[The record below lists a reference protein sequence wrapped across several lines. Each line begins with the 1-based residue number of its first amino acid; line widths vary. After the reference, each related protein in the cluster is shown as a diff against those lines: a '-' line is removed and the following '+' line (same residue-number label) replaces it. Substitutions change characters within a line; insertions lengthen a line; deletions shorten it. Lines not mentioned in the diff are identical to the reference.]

1 RVVALRSA
9 LVRPLA
15 GEGGMLAVQLRTG
28 HGAPDITKWSGR
40 IDLAALNGPSSLVY
54 SGESDALAELA
65 DHCRHAGNFAF
76 PVDAEFAAHS
86 PQVDSLR
93 ERLLELLT
101 GIDPQ
106 QEQIPLYSTVT
117 GERADGNTMGPEY
130 WYHNIRCTVLFE
142 PAITTMARTGMSAF
156 VELGPQAVLTVG
168 IQQAV
173 ESVFESQEPAPVLGS
188 FRGGIPG

>member
-1 RVVALRSA
+1 HGVEPAAVIGHSQGEIAAAHVAGILSLEDAARVVALRSA

-28 HGAPDITKWSGR
+28 HSAPDITEWSGR

-54 SGESDALAELA
+54 SGDSDALAELA
-65 DHCRHAGNFAF
+65 DHCRDARNFPF

-106 QEQIPLYSTVT
+106 QEKIPLYSTVT
-117 GERADGNTMGPEY
+117 GERLDGNSMGTEG
-130 WYHNIRCTVLFE
+130 WYHNLR
-142 PAITTMARTGMSAF
+142 RTGMF
-156 VELGPQAVLTVG
+156 QP
-168 IQQAV
+168 
-173 ESVFESQEPAPVLGS
+173 
-188 FRGGIPG
+188 